1 MEHSIARAWLVHP
14 HPLECEAVAEW
25 LKRRSH
31 IELVG
36 KCGNLEQITRLPQL
50 KDIDIVVVFA
60 HHAEKTADQILKIR
74 KLYPKLKFLLL
85 APSPSTDS
93 VREVV
98 RSGVSGYII
107 FEAELDEW
115 ERAVRA
121 VSDGKVYYGQEIMLK
136 LAESSTDRYAE
147 DPVPS
152 SCNSLSKREV
162 EVLRLVASEYST
174 NKIASE
180 LCISDKTVETHR
192 RNLFQKLGVRNSV
205 GLTKIAVRMGVVQV
219 SEL

>member
-1 MEHSIARAWLVHP
+1 MEHSITHACLVHP

-25 LKRRSH
+25 LRRRSY

-36 KCGNLEQITRLPQL
+36 KCNNLEQITQLPYL

-60 HHAEKTADQILKIR
+60 HHAEKTADQILKVR

-85 APSPSTDS
+85 APSPSGES

-98 RSGVSGYII
+98 RSGVSGYIV

-115 ERAVRA
+115 ERAIRA
-121 VSDGKVYYGQEIMLK
+121 VSEGKVYYGQEVMLK
-136 LAESSTDRYAE
+136 LAESSMDKYIQEPA
-147 DPVPS
+147 PS
-152 SCNSLSKREV
+152 TRDFLSKREI
-162 EVLRLVASEYST
+162 EILRLVASEYST

-205 GLTKIAVRMGVVQV
+205 GLTKIAVRMGVV
-219 SEL
+219 